1 MNSAQSQMMLV
12 GRILLAQ
19 MFLVAGIS
27 KLMNV
32 AGTGAYM
39 AKLGFPMPE
48 VMAWV
53 SIIIEIGGAA
63 LLILGW
69 QTRRIAWF
77 LILFIVIATAMA
89 HRFWEFNP
97 PQYAGQLNY
106 FLKNVAIIGG
116 LLYVIAFGP
125 GAFSVDERQ
134 RVGRP
139 VTA

>member
-1 MNSAQSQMMLV
+1 MNGQSQMLLV
-12 GRILLAQ
+12 ARILLAQ
-19 MFLVAGIS
+19 MFLVAGII
-27 KLMNV
+27 KLTNV

-69 QTRRIAWF
+69 QTRRIAWL

-89 HRFWEFNP
+89 HRFWEFQP
-97 PQYAGQLNY
+97 PQFAGQLNY
-106 FLKNVAIIGG
+106 FLKNVSIIGG
-116 LLYVIAFGP
+116 LLYVIVFGP
-125 GAFSVDERQ
+125 GALSVDARQ